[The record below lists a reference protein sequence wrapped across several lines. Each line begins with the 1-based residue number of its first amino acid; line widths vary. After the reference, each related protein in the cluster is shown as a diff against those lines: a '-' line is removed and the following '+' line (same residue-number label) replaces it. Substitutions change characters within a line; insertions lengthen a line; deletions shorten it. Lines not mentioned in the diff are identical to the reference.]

1 MQTNLKHATKRHFLL
16 LTVLIANLV
25 IISSSISS
33 LPWNITDK
41 WMNLGFYVT
50 TSLFV
55 LFVLNFSRNKLTKSD
70 NQVKLAIPLIALA
83 VNIIH
88 LVFPTTGFVTNISL
102 LITILLIITTF
113 SISYPV
119 MQLNRS

>member
-1 MQTNLKHATKRHFLL
+1 MQTNMKHATKRHFIL

-55 LFVLNFSRNKLTKSD
+55 LFTLYFSRNNLSNSD
-70 NQVKLAIPLIALA
+70 NQVRLAIPIVAL
-83 VNIIH
+83 VLNIIQ
-88 LVFPTTGFVTNISL
+88 LLFPGTGFVTNLGL
-102 LITILLIITTF
+102 LITMLLIITTF

-119 MQLNRS
+119 MQLKRS